1 MTLTSLPAWRA
12 LLAHTATPLP
22 HLRELFAAD
31 AQRFANFSVEFD
43 GWLLDY
49 SKQRVNSETMELL
62 GALWQSADMH
72 GWMARMKSGDTI
84 NQSEAR
90 AVGHTWL
97 RAPLPRPE
105 VSAVLAQMKQFC
117 ADIHDGAWRGATGKR
132 ITDVVNIGIGG
143 SDLGPR
149 MVTRALVK
157 HAIPNFRVHYVANL
171 DGADLALTLKTLDP
185 ATTLFII
192 CSKTFTT
199 QETMLN
205 ARSARDW
212 LTTSL
217 GADAVSKHFVA
228 VSTNLGEVAKFG
240 IDTDNAFAFWDWV
253 GGRYSLWSSVGLS
266 VALAIGFDNFS
277 QLLAGAASMDEHFF
291 NAPIGQNL
299 PALLG
304 LLQVWN
310 TSFLGA
316 PTQAILPYSQSL
328 ELLTRH
334 LQQLE
339 MESNGKRVDREG
351 AELTSPACPVIWGE
365 PGTNGQHAFY
375 QLIHQGGRLIPCDF
389 IAVKRPDYELPG
401 HHTKLLANCFA
412 QSQALMLGK
421 TLAEVLAEG
430 TDATLA
436 PNKVF
441 PGNQPSNTL
450 LMPAIT
456 PRSIGQLVALYEHKV
471 FVAGC
476 LWDINSFDQW
486 GVEYGKQLAAR
497 LVPVLEGT
505 ATSGDTL
512 DSSTAGLVKASRV
525 ESSA

>member
-1 MTLTSLPAWRA
+1 MALNSTPAWRA
-12 LLAHTATPLP
+12 LVAHTAPPLP

-31 AQRFANFSVEFD
+31 PQRFSRFSASFD

-49 SKQRVNSETMELL
+49 SKQRVNSETLSLL
-62 GALWQSADMH
+62 ANLWQSADVH
-72 GWMARMKSGDTI
+72 GWISKMNAGAAI
-84 NQSEAR
+84 NHTEAR

-105 VSAVLAQMKQFC
+105 VSAVLAQMKRFC
-117 ADIHDGAWRGATGKR
+117 DAIHSGKWRGATGER

-149 MVTRALVK
+149 MATEALAA
-157 HAIPNFRVHYVANL
+157 HAVDNLDVHYVANL
-171 DGADLALTLKTLDP
+171 DAADLAGKLDKLQP
-185 ATTLFII
+185 QRTLFIV

-199 QETMLN
+199 QETMQN
-205 ARSARDW
+205 AASARDW
-212 LTTSL
+212 LVAAL
-217 GADAVSKHFVA
+217 GEAAVARHFVA
-228 VSTNLGEVAKFG
+228 VSTNLDAVAEFG
-240 IDTDNAFAFWDWV
+240 IDTANAFAFWDWV
-253 GGRYSLWSSVGLS
+253 GGRYSLWSAVGLS
-266 VALAIGFDNFS
+266 TALAIGYASFE

-291 NAPIGQNL
+291 TAPVGRNL

-310 TSFLGA
+310 SSFLGA
-316 PTQAILPYSQSL
+316 ATQAILPYSQSL
-328 ELLTRH
+328 GLLPRH

-339 MESNGKRVDREG
+339 MESNGKRVDRDG
-351 AELTSPACPVIWGE
+351 NELPAPACPVIWGE

-389 IAVKRPDYELPG
+389 IAVKQPDRDLAG
-401 HHTKLLANCFA
+401 HHAKLLSNCFA
-412 QSQALMLGK
+412 QSEALMRGK
-421 TLAEVLAEG
+421 TPAEAQAELGAGGDAILAA
-430 TDATLA
+430 
-436 PNKVF
+436 NKVF
-441 PGNQPSNTL
+441 PGNQPSTTL

-456 PRSIGQLVALYEHKV
+456 PRTVGQLVAMYEHKV

-497 LVPVLEGT
+497 LLPVIEGKQE
-505 ATSGDTL
+505 GPEL
-512 DSSTAGLVKASRV
+512 DSSTAGLIKACRV
-525 ESSA
+525 